1 MLIYLDSIYSLHC
14 LTNNHNV
21 ATSRDIFRAGR
32 RYRQRGHHDRHLSV
46 LGQRRARETR
56 TAQGDSSIADGFII
70 NQTNSPQNSKG
81 EPVAGYFITAYRA
94 LTTVRQ
100 TRKPSPQDIFADHRG
115 ISGSVDGHQGRL
127 CEMGSRAGEKPD
139 KQGITGWRYL
149 TIARFGRRCSV
160 F

>member
-1 MLIYLDSIYSLHC
+1 MSSQRLATYFVPATGIDREVITTDICRYLGNDAL
-14 LTNNHNV
+14 V
-21 ATSRDIFRAGR
+21 KP
-32 RYRQRGHHDRHLSV
+32 
-46 LGQRRARETR
+46 GQHKVTHPA
-56 TAQGDSSIADGFII
+56 ADGFII
-70 NQTNSPQNSKG
+70 NHTDSSQNSKG
-81 EPVAGYFITAYRA
+81 EPISGYFITAYRA

-100 TRKPSPQDIFADHRG
+100 TQTTSTQDIVADHRG

-149 TIARFGRRCSV
+149 TIARFGRRCSI